1 MKSLSKFLP
10 ALLIVLASCGNT
22 QQGIQQEVQTYLDD
36 YNKKNRELYT
46 ASSEGQWKVN
56 THIVA
61 GDTVNA
67 YESRIADEAMANFT
81 GSKENIEKARK
92 YLEHEKDLTAL
103 QVKQLKKILYLAAG
117 NPESASETVKEL
129 IRAGTAQTENLY
141 GY

>member
-1 MKSLSKFLP
+1 MKSLAKFLP

-61 GDTVNA
+61 GDTANA

-92 YLEHEKDLTAL
+92 YLAL
-103 QVKQLKKILYLAAG
+103 
-117 NPESASETVKEL
+117 S
-129 IRAGTAQTENLY
+129 
-141 GY
+141 